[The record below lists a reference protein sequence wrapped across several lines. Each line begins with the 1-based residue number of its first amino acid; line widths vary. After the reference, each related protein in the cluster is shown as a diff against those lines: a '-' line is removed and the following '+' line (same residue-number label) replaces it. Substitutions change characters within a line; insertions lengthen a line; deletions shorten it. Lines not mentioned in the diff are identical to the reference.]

1 MGRRKNYPWNS
12 RTDKQMT
19 NLVSGLLAGLIV
31 APFAIMD
38 SVPNNTNNL
47 NTEPV
52 SKPVAII
59 FLIIGIALTPLFIP
73 LISLAFELFDFF
85 LIGPLLFFAFIFIP
99 LVVWGGIIYLVIES
113 FSNNKKTNNKP
124 KVAINVYQK
133 LVLSLSKDSKI
144 DCNIRSDFDSIIK
157 SNIEIK
163 EKIEKLNNTIDTYKR
178 KLKIFGSIPKVKKNY
193 FSKIKATYREIYSL
207 KTFNKVSISTEEIN
221 GYVYLDINTIISA
234 GKSINLDKLARNKKK
249 PHLFYA
255 INKEPLISLQFRN
268 IELYFF
274 DDVVAFMTED
284 AYTVIDKNSVF
295 LEYRSIPVEGSMVN
309 KDATQFNILDTKC
322 RHFCKDGTM
331 DMRYYNYRL
340 IELGVLEL
348 NIASEKVN
356 LLFSNAESGSK
367 LYHHLINNLG
377 FQKKARICRYSYRH
391 I

>member
-1 MGRRKNYPWNS
+1 MGRRNYPWNS
-12 RTDKQMT
+12 RAEKQMT

-38 SVPNNTNNL
+38 AEPNNTNNL

-59 FLIIGIALTPLFIP
+59 FLIIGIALTPLLLP
-73 LISLAFELFDFF
+73 LISLAFEALDGII
-85 LIGPLLFFAFIFIP
+85 LGPFIFFALIFIP
-99 LVVWGGIIYLVIES
+99 LVVWGGILYVVIES
-113 FSNNKKTNNKP
+113 FCNNKKTIKP

-144 DCNIRSDFDSIIK
+144 DSNIRSDFDSIIK

-178 KLKIFGSIPKVKKNY
+178 KLKIFGSISKVKKNY
-193 FSKIKATYREIYSL
+193 FSKIKATYREIHSL

-255 INKEPLISLQFRN
+255 INKEPLISLLFRN

-284 AYTVIDKNSVF
+284 AYTIIDKNTVF
-295 LEYRSIPVEGSMVN
+295 LEYRTIPVECSMAN
-309 KDATQFNILDTKC
+309 KDVTQFNILDTKC

-331 DMRYYNYRL
+331 DMRYYHYRL

-348 NIASEKVN
+348 NIASQKVN